1 MITANSRITHESSNQ
16 CQGLVSVIADLEL
29 GCRCAGVVVS
39 NGLEVGGS
47 FAQRRREWRGES
59 EGCKPLLREQTL
71 QLKRGGGGGDSS
83 SYLWGRKERR
93 RGFREGSF
101 KALGTHK
108 IRHFQLHKVR

>member
-16 CQGLVSVIADLEL
+16 CQGLVSVIPDLEL

-71 QLKRGGGGGDSS
+71 QLKRGGGGILALTSGVGKKGEGVS
-83 SYLWGRKERR
+83 ER
-93 RGFREGSF
+93 
-101 KALGTHK
+101 ALLRLLGHT
-108 IRHFQLHKVR
+108 R